1 MAAAGHGHSV
11 GTTHCTA
18 SLNTMGSSSMN
29 GHEQGVLWSEL
40 HNARDLGGLPTKHGP
55 LGYGVLF
62 RAPHLDDLSHD
73 GWAELRAA
81 GIRTVIDL
89 RNADEVAGAVAGV
102 TRVHCPI
109 EDQSDARFME
119 QFGTL
124 LATPRYYGE
133 ALSLWP
139 EMFVRVFRTIAR
151 AEPGG
156 IVIHCAAGRD
166 RTGQIVAMVLS
177 LAGVPRSVILD
188 DYEVSMREMNE
199 YARSGAV
206 SDETYLTPA
215 EMDAVVARNR
225 SSLDGFLSGID
236 VEGYLLNAGLAP
248 DELTQ
253 VQARV

>member
-1 MAAAGHGHSV
+1 MSKK
-11 GTTHCTA
+11 
-18 SLNTMGSSSMN
+18 
-29 GHEQGVLWSEL
+29 EQGILWSEL
-40 HNARDLGGLPTKHGP
+40 HNARDLGGLPTANGP
-55 LGYGVLF
+55 LEHGRLF
-62 RAPHLDDLSHD
+62 RAPHLDDLSPD

-89 RNADEVAGAVAGV
+89 RNEDEVARAVAGV

-133 ALSLWP
+133 ALSRWP
-139 EMFVRVFRTIAR
+139 EMFVRVFRTIAQ

-166 RTGQIVAMVLS
+166 RTGQIVAMALS
-177 LAGVPRSVILD
+177 LAGVPRSAILD
-188 DYEVSMREMNE
+188 DYEVSMREMNDH
-199 YARSGAV
+199 AGSGAG
-206 SDETYLTPA
+206 SDETYLEPSQIN
-215 EMDAVVARNR
+215 AVVARNR
-225 SSLDGFLSGID
+225 SALDDFLSGID
-236 VEGYLLNAGLAP
+236 AAEYLLSAGMTP
-248 DELTQ
+248 DELTR